1 MWLRLWR
8 SFNKWVKYRTNEKRR
23 PKRNPL
29 LHETDRENVNVK
41 FTFFLLMIEKVF
53 FSFFFFFLIFIV
65 ADAELSMYTW
75 VYFFGFEDVTIDK
88 RHLFVVQKEST
99 IWGSSKCSLRQKNF
113 LITIFDR
120 VYEEIFRWGF
130 TIVFSLFLRSFCA
143 DLPCLLDIMCV

>member
-1 MWLRLWR
+1 MRKEDPKEILFFMRPTERMWMWNLLFFFWWLR
-8 SFNKWVKYRTNEKRR
+8 
-23 PKRNPL
+23 
-29 LHETDRENVNVK
+29 K
-41 FTFFLLMIEKVF
+41 FF

-99 IWGSSKCSLRQKNF
+99 IWGSSECSLRQKNF

-130 TIVFSLFLRSFCA
+130 TIVFSLFCA
-143 DLPCLLDIMCV
+143 LFVQTYLAYWILCVCKFLCIIIH